1 MLKLITPNRTLEK
14 ELMAY
19 QQAFFREN
27 QKHIAGSGGLDR
39 INTNYSFQEW
49 LKKIEEDPTN
59 RKEGRVPAMQ
69 YALVNDENEPK
80 IIGMLQLRLELND
93 YLFRFGGHIGYSIHV
108 SERKKGYGSKLLSLG
123 LDKARDLKMD
133 KLLITCT
140 KGNIG
145 SAKVIEKNGGRLA
158 NILKDPQTKQEMK
171 RYWITLK
178 KSE

>member
-1 MLKLITPNRTLEK
+1 
-14 ELMAY
+14 
-19 QQAFFREN
+19 
-27 QKHIAGSGGLDR
+27 
-39 INTNYSFQEW
+39 
-49 LKKIEEDPTN
+49 N

-145 SAKVIEKNGGRLA
+145 SAKVIEKNGGRLE
-158 NILKDPQTKQEMK
+158 N
-171 RYWITLK
+171 
-178 KSE
+178 